1 MIYSHSMF
9 NTIVFIPL
17 TNALVFL
24 TSLLWGNIG
33 LSVIVL
39 TILIKLVL
47 LPLSYAQTKS
57 QIAIKK
63 IQPLIDDI
71 KKNTPDKTEQTQKIM
86 ALYKE
91 HNTNPL
97 SGCLP
102 LIIQLPIIIALY
114 RVFLQGVSVDGSV
127 LYSFVHAP
135 EHISN
140 MFLGINMA
148 SKSIIIAVIAGITQ
162 YFQLRLSPSMQEE
175 KAITTTDTPDMQTAM
190 MANMQKTMKYS
201 LPIMITV
208 FAAIVPAAVALYWV
222 ITNLFQIAQEWWINK
237 KVSEIKPVKI

>member
-1 MIYSHSMF
+1 MF

-24 TSLLWGNIG
+24 TSFLWGNIG
-33 LSVIVL
+33 LAVIVL
-39 TILIKLVL
+39 TILIKLIL

-57 QIAIKK
+57 QISIKK

-114 RVFLQGVSVDGSV
+114 QVFLQGASVDGSV

-140 MFLGINMA
+140 FFLGTNMTE
-148 SKSIIIAVIAGITQ
+148 KSIIVALIAGVSQ
-162 YFQLRLSPSMQEE
+162 YFQLKLSPSMKEDPAVA
-175 KAITTTDTPDMQTAM
+175 KNDNPDMQTAM

-237 KVSEIKPVKI
+237 KINEIKTIKA

>member
-33 LSVIVL
+33 LAVIIL
-39 TILIKLVL
+39 TVLIKLIL
-47 LPLSYAQTKS
+47 IPFSFAQTKS
-57 QIAIKK
+57 QIAVKK
-63 IQPLIDDI
+63 IQPLLDEI

-114 RVFLQGVSVDGSV
+114 QVFLNGASVDGSI
-127 LYSFVHAP
+127 LYSFIHAP

-140 MFLGINMA
+140 FFLGIDMTN
-148 SKSIIIAVIAGITQ
+148 KSIIVALIAGISQ
-162 YFQLRLSPSMQEE
+162 YFQLKLSPSMKEDPAAV
-175 KAITTTDTPDMQTAM
+175 KTDTPDMQTAIT
-190 MANMQKTMKYS
+190 ANMQKSMKYS
-201 LPIMITV
+201 LPVMITV

-222 ITNLFQIAQEWWINK
+222 VTNLFQIAQEWWINK
-237 KVSEIKPVKI
+237 KVNELTVKA

>member
-1 MIYSHSMF
+1 MF

-33 LSVIVL
+33 LAVIVL
-39 TILIKLVL
+39 TILIKLIL
-47 LPLSYAQTKS
+47 LPFSYAQTKS

-114 RVFLQGVSVDGSV
+114 QVFLRGASVDGSV

-135 EHISN
+135 ETISN

-148 SKSIIIAVIAGITQ
+148 DKSIIIALIAGISQ
-162 YFQLRLSPSMQEE
+162 YFQLKLSPSM
-175 KAITTTDTPDMQTAM
+175 KDDVATVTTGSSDMQTEM
-190 MANMQKTMKYS
+190 MANMSKVMKYS
-201 LPIMITV
+201 LPVMITV
-208 FAAIVPAAVALYWV
+208 FAALVPAAVALYWV
-222 ITNLFQIAQEWWINK
+222 VTNLFQIVQEWWINK
-237 KVSEIKPVKI
+237 KVNALTIKV

>member
-1 MIYSHSMF
+1 MF

-24 TSLLWGNIG
+24 TSFLWGNIG
-33 LSVIVL
+33 LAVIVL
-39 TILIKLVL
+39 TILIKLIL

-63 IQPLIDDI
+63 IQPLINDI

-114 RVFLQGVSVDGSV
+114 QVFLQGASVDGSV

-140 MFLGINMA
+140 FFLGINMTE
-148 SKSIIIAVIAGITQ
+148 KSIIVALIAGIAQ
-162 YFQLRLSPSMQEE
+162 YFQLKLSPSMKEDPAAA
-175 KAITTTDTPDMQTAM
+175 KNDNPDMQTAM

-222 ITNLFQIAQEWWINK
+222 ITSLFQIAQEYWINK
-237 KVSEIKPVKI
+237 KVNSSTIIKI

>member
-1 MIYSHSMF
+1 MF

-33 LSVIVL
+33 LAVIAL
-39 TILIKLVL
+39 TILIKIVL

-63 IQPLIDDI
+63 IQPHIDEI
-71 KKNTPDKTEQTQKIM
+71 KKNTPDKTEQSKKIM
-86 ALYKE
+86 ELYKE

-114 RVFLQGVSVDGSV
+114 NVFLQGAAVDQSV

-140 MFLGINMA
+140 FFLGINMT
-148 SKSIIIAVIAGITQ
+148 SKSLLIAVIAGVSQ
-162 YFQLRLSPSMQEE
+162 YFQLKLSPSMQDSPKSSEDTE
-175 KAITTTDTPDMQTAM
+175 KSMETAM
-190 MANMQKTMKYS
+190 AENMQKMMKYT

-222 ITNLFQIAQEWWINK
+222 VTNIFQIIQEWWINK
-237 KVSEIKPVKI
+237 KIAAQAS